1 MFLTFMMKLY
11 VQLQLFFHRKE
22 GATAIEYVILVAVI
36 ALVVLAAG
44 QLLGPQIADMFERI
58 GDALT

>member
-58 GDALT
+58 GDALS